1 MRFKFL
7 CLLAVVVGLAACSQH
22 EKNEANKRLIPR
34 PEKFYFT
41 DNGNFKIAENTRII
55 YNSAIPQVASH
66 AEYLA
71 SIINKSMGFALK
83 PEAFTESQQLSDY
96 ILLSTLNADTALG
109 KEGYKLSCNKGQVVI
124 HAVTAAGIF
133 YGIQSLLQLAP
144 PQIMDDSVKQLEWE
158 IPSLQIWD
166 KPRFTYR
173 GMHLDV
179 SRHFFPKAFIL
190 KYIDMLAMYK
200 LNVFHWHLTD
210 DNGWRIEIKKYPDL
224 TNIAAWHV
232 DRNNMDWDKVTPPEE
247 GEKATVGGFYTQEEV
262 KEVVAYATQRHI
274 MVIPE
279 IEMPGHTSEVF
290 AAYPN
295 LSCQGKKLYVQ
306 PGTYW
311 PNTDI
316 FCAGN
321 EQVFTFIDDVL
332 SEVAALFPG
341 PYIHIGGDEAD
352 KTNWKKC
359 SKCQTAIRREKLK
372 DEAELQSYFIKRV
385 EKMVIAK
392 GKRMIGWDEI
402 LEGGLAPEATV
413 MSWRGVNG
421 GIEAAQQGHD
431 VIMTPTSY
439 CYFDYYQADPEFEP
453 RAIGGF
459 LPLKKV
465 YSFDPVPSVLNQS
478 QAKHVLGVQANIWT
492 EFIPTSQHAEYM
504 AMPRMLALA
513 EIAWT
518 QLDRKD
524 FDDFNKRVR
533 NQFKVFDIMGINY
546 SKGSYRV
553 DIEADYDS
561 IKQIFAVN
569 LVSEQFNPEIRYTT
583 DGSVPSINSTV
594 YDKPVQ
600 VKENTTIQAQIF
612 EDGKPKEKPSSMTI
626 TLHKGIGSKLT
637 LAFPADAKYASQ
649 GPKSL
654 TNGILASTNL
664 NDGYWLGFE
673 ANNLDLNME
682 LASSSSLK
690 LLKLRCLHNPKAW
703 IFLPTSIQV
712 QLSDDGKNFR
722 TFSVNV
728 PSNAA
733 GGKDIAIQEFNIEL
747 DNKPA
752 KFVFLKALNQGV
764 CPPDHPNAGGK
775 AWLFVDEV
783 IIE

>member
-1 MRFKFL
+1 MRLKFL

-55 YNSAIPQVASH
+55 YNSAIPLVASH
-66 AEYLA
+66 AECLA
-71 SIINKSMGFALK
+71 SIINKSTGFTLK
-83 PEAFTESQQLSDY
+83 PEAFTESQQLGDY

-124 HAVTAAGIF
+124 QAATAAGIF

-144 PQIMDDSVKQLEWE
+144 PQIMDDSVKQVEWE

-179 SRHFFPKAFIL
+179 SRHFFPKTFIL

-295 LSCQGKKLYVQ
+295 LSCQGKKLFVQ

-332 SEVAALFPG
+332 TEVAALFPG

-439 CYFDYYQADPEFEP
+439 CYFDYYQADPDFEP

-465 YSFDPVPSVLNQS
+465 YSFDPIPSVLNQS

-546 SKGSYRV
+546 SKGSYKV

-561 IKQIFAVN
+561 TKQIFAVN
-569 LVSEQFNPEIRYTT
+569 LVSEQFKPEIRYTT
-583 DGSVPSINSTV
+583 DGSVPSITSTV
-594 YDKPVQ
+594 YDKAIQ

-612 EDGKPKEKPSSMTI
+612 EDGKPKEKPSSLTI

-649 GPKSL
+649 GSKSL

-673 ANNLDLNME
+673 ANNLDLTME

-728 PSNAA
+728 PTNAA
-733 GGKDIAIQEFNIEL
+733 GGKDIAIQEFSIGL

-752 KFVFLKALNQGV
+752 KFVLLKALNQGV
-764 CPPDHPNAGGK
+764 CPPEHPYAGGK

-783 IIE
+783 IVE

>member
-1 MRFKFL
+1 MRFKVLYLFAL
-7 CLLAVVVGLAACSQH
+7 VVGLAACSQH
-22 EKNEANKRLIPR
+22 EKNEAAKRLIPR
-34 PEKFYFT
+34 PVKFYFT
-41 DNGNFKIAENTRII
+41 DNGSFKIAANTRII
-55 YNSAIPQVASH
+55 YNSTFPQVASH

-71 SIINKSMGFALK
+71 SIINKSTGFALK
-83 PEAFTESQQLSDY
+83 AEAFTESQQLSDY

-109 KEGYKLSCNKGQVVI
+109 KEGYKLSCNKGQIVI
-124 HAVTAAGIF
+124 HAVTDAGVF

-144 PQIMDDSVKQLEWE
+144 PQIMADSVKQVEWE

-179 SRHFFPKAFIL
+179 SRHFFPKDFIL

-232 DRNNMDWDKVTPPEE
+232 DRNNMDWDKVTPPKE

-262 KEVVAYATQRHI
+262 KEVVAYAAQRHI

-311 PNTDI
+311 PNIDI
-316 FCAGN
+316 FCGGN
-321 EQVFTFIDDVL
+321 EDVFTFIDDVL
-332 SEVAALFPG
+332 TEIVPLFPG
-341 PYIHIGGDEAD
+341 YYIHIGGDEAD
-352 KTNWKKC
+352 KTYWKKC
-359 SKCQTAIRREKLK
+359 NKCQAAIKRENLK

-465 YSFDPVPSVLNQS
+465 YSFDPIPSVLNQS

-524 FDDFNKRVR
+524 FEDFNKRVR
-533 NQFKVFDIMGINY
+533 NQFKVFDLMDINY
-546 SKGSYRV
+546 SKGSYKV

-561 IKQIFAVN
+561 SKQVFSVN
-569 LVSEQFNPEIRYTT
+569 LVSEQYKPEIRYTT
-583 DGSVPSINSTV
+583 DGSVPVSTSPIF
-594 YDKPVQ
+594 DKPIQ
-600 VKENTTIQAQIF
+600 VKENTTLNAQIF

-637 LAFPADAKYASQ
+637 FAFPADAKYASQ
-649 GPKSL
+649 GPKSF

-673 ANNLDLNME
+673 ANNLDVTLE
-682 LASSSSLK
+682 LASSTDLK

-712 QLSDDGKNFR
+712 QVSDDGKNFR

-728 PSNAA
+728 PSNSA
-733 GGKDIAIQEFNIEL
+733 GGKDIAIQEFKIEL

-752 KFVFLKALNQGV
+752 KFVFVKAINQGV
-764 CPPDHPNAGGK
+764 CPPDHPNAGGR

-783 IIE
+783 IVE